1 MNVTATHT
9 IVVIPTVTNMRYA
22 KSLGKS
28 LFHFS
33 TVCRKIET
41 TAAVII
47 ADTSDHALIRHQ
59 NQRSNSTVPVPAPVT
74 INSFHAPLIESMKN
88 VTITDAIISNTVTTC
103 EAMT

>member
-28 LFHFS
+28 LFHLR
-33 TVCRKIET
+33 TVCKKIET

-47 ADTSDHALIRHQ
+47 ADTSDHALTRHQ
-59 NQRSNSTVPVPAPVT
+59 NQRNNSTVPVPAPVT
-74 INSFHAPLIESMKN
+74 RSNFHAPPIDSMKN
-88 VTITDAIISNTVTTC
+88 VMITEAIMSNTVTTC
-103 EAMT
+103 DATT